1 MEIVSKLTLVAA
13 IILLGYNIS
22 DLTAS
27 YEAIC
32 NKTKDLKDAALE
44 AAATDAELRRSNILL
59 SLILSVSFVVLTYFS
74 GLSYWIVTLVALKLG
89 LTLYC
94 SDSFLVRILRS
105 NEVPK
110 KFYMLSKIDAL
121 ANALFGLAIALVL
134 VL

>member
-1 MEIVSKLTLVAA
+1 MDIVSKLTLIAA

-27 YEAIC
+27 YETIC
-32 NKTKDLKDAALE
+32 DKTKDLKSAAVE
-44 AAATDAELRRSNILL
+44 AAATDGELRRSNIML
-59 SLILSVSFVVLTYFS
+59 SLILSVTFVVLTYFS
-74 GLSYWIVTLVALKLG
+74 GLSYWIVALVAVKLG

-94 SDSFLVRILRS
+94 SDIFLVRVLRS
-105 NEVPK
+105 NDVPK